1 MAHQMDYIDYLANE
15 IGPRPAGTEEEQQ
28 AALFIAD
35 TFQTETGFPTEIE
48 DVVSSSNAESPKPI
62 CALVTVV
69 VALIAMIFPQF
80 MLPAT
85 IIAIIS
91 AVIYVLESTG
101 RQVLTKALSKGAS
114 QNVVAKYVPSS
125 SDALHKRKIILVAHY
140 DTGKVTPPLVAK
152 FESMGIPW
160 SLVCTAAM
168 VFVPVFLLLRALL
181 FGAAEGAAAIVLNII
196 TLVGIVLAVLP
207 VVRAVMLRVA
217 SLSDGAND
225 NASGVSA
232 LMEVAKN
239 ISKGLMNEDQ
249 IEDGMARARI
259 HGEQAAV
266 DAGLVPDGAEI
277 QYHVPE
283 NEEIADENR
292 SPEERLSAAK
302 AAIAALTGETVS
314 TTTYVKS
321 ASEAAVNA
329 DNGEI
334 RITEIPNADS
344 DSDSVQETF
353 VSVENNVAEM
363 TDAAPQSEGESDF
376 NEQTD
381 ENVPDWFAAAQRKAK
396 RSPQRPK
403 PAQRSRYADALD
415 AALSESAAIFDE
427 ANKLVFDESEDR
439 MRARSADIVE
449 VAPPSPADR
458 GVIATAGGA
467 MSPIT
472 ATISAIPEGAAA
484 EYKPANEPVP
494 QVEESAS
501 VVSAAP
507 VAEPAADEAET
518 VAAEPAADEAETV
531 AAEPIGET
539 SAFAP
544 IVMTPEEL
552 AALGANNEA
561 VSSAQAASAPDAG
574 NHDLNLPNI
583 SGFEVPSIAEPSVPD
598 FLVQGQRAP
607 LAEPAPNASARA
619 LASTIPAV
627 VGPGMAVPEQTS
639 PSKSGAMRALRTK
652 LPSLSGSIERI
663 GDQEIAVSNVS
674 SVGSFVAAGSTGS
687 IEPVGDELLQDLDP
701 EDAYIEDADDFDIED
716 NYTETGAFA
725 GPDYVEMPKSRI
737 RGFFDKFRFGSK
749 KSNREEETPQE
760 WLDVEDDFDP
770 RAVGKERGGWDS
782 FRDENIESR
791 RNRDNAP
798 EFVGE
803 DDYSAEYDDYAEDSY
818 DDYSDPYA
826 DPYGDDGWDDNR
838 KWQGGSMSRVRL
850 GRVDMRSSS
859 EGDSQDA
866 AAALDEDI
874 ETPAEVNAVYQ
885 FRNPNFE
892 TEVWFVALGSEVDR
906 HDGIRAFI
914 DAHHNELHGAV
925 IVDIEAIGA
934 GTLSYAR
941 KEGALAGAETTSRMK
956 RYVQKASR
964 ESGIPCEPVLMPGIE
979 TSASVAAAAGVQSLH
994 ILGIDGGIKALTSQ
1008 GEDVFAHID
1017 PQRLEENTY
1026 FVEELVKSI

>member
-302 AAIAALTGETVS
+302 AAIAALTGEAVS

-484 EYKPANEPVP
+484 EYKSANEPVP

-501 VVSAAP
+501 VASAAP
-507 VAEPAADEAET
+507 VAEPAADK
-518 VAAEPAADEAETV
+518 AETV
-531 AAEPIGET
+531 AAEPIDET

-574 NHDLNLPNI
+574 NHGLNLPDF
-583 SGFEVPSIAEPSVPD
+583 SDFEVPSVAEPSVPD

-607 LAEPAPNASARA
+607 LAEPSSNASARA
-619 LASTIPAV
+619 LARTIPAV

-749 KSNREEETPQE
+749 KSKREEETPQE

-826 DPYGDDGWDDNR
+826 DPYGDDGWDGNR

-994 ILGIDGGIKALTSQ
+994 ILGTDGGIKALTSQ

-1017 PQRLEENTY
+1017 SQRLEENTY

>member
-80 MLPAT
+80 MLPAA

-181 FGAAEGAAAIVLNII
+181 FGAAEGAAAIVLNVI
-196 TLVGIVLAVLP
+196 TLVGVVLAVLP

-249 IEDGMARARI
+249 IEDDMARARI

-266 DAGLVPDGAEI
+266 DAGLVPDGVEI

-302 AAIAALTGETVS
+302 AAIAALTGEAVS
-314 TTTYVKS
+314 TTTYVKP

-353 VSVENNVAEM
+353 VSVENGAAET
-363 TDAAPQSEGESDF
+363 TDAAPQSKGESDF

-458 GVIATAGGA
+458 DAIAAAGGA

-484 EYKPANEPVP
+484 EYKPADEPVP

-501 VVSAAP
+501 VASVASAAP
-507 VAEPAADEAET
+507 VTEAAADKAEI
-518 VAAEPAADEAETV
+518 VAAES
-531 AAEPIGET
+531 IGET

-561 VSSAQAASAPDAG
+561 VSSAQAASEPDAG
-574 NHDLNLPNI
+574 NHGLNLPDF
-583 SGFEVPSIAEPSVPD
+583 SDFEVPSVAEPSVPD

-607 LAEPAPNASARA
+607 LAEPSSNASARA

-701 EDAYIEDADDFDIED
+701 EDAYIEDADDSDIED

-737 RGFFDKFRFGSK
+737 RGFFEKFRFGSK

-791 RNRDNAP
+791 RNRGNAP

-826 DPYGDDGWDDNR
+826 DPYGDDGWDGNR

-914 DAHHNELHGAV
+914 DAHHNDLHGAV

-994 ILGIDGGIKALTSQ
+994 ILGTDGGVKALTSQ

>member
-80 MLPAT
+80 MLPAA

-114 QNVVAKYVPSS
+114 QNVVAKYIPSS

-168 VFVPVFLLLRALL
+168 VFVPVFLLLRTLL
-181 FGAAEGAAAIVLNII
+181 FGAAEGAAAIVLNVI
-196 TLVGIVLAVLP
+196 TLVGVVLAVLP

-232 LMEVAKN
+232 LMEVAKS

-249 IEDGMARARI
+249 IEDDMERARI

-266 DAGLVPDGAEI
+266 DAGLVPEGAEI
-277 QYHVPE
+277 QYHVSE

-302 AAIAALTGETVS
+302 AAIAALTGEAVS
-314 TTTYVKS
+314 TTTYVKP
-321 ASEAAVNA
+321 ASDAAVNA
-329 DNGEI
+329 GSGEI

-353 VSVENNVAEM
+353 VSVENGAAETTDVAQ
-363 TDAAPQSEGESDF
+363 QSEGESDL

-449 VAPPSPADR
+449 VAPLSPADR
-458 GVIATAGGA
+458 DAIATSGGA

-484 EYKPANEPVP
+484 EYKPVNEPVAP
-494 QVEESAS
+494 VEESAS
-501 VVSAAP
+501 VASPAP
-507 VAEPAADEAET
+507 VAGAAADKAEV
-518 VAAEPAADEAETV
+518 VAAEPV
-531 AAEPIGET
+531 GET

-544 IVMTPEEL
+544 IVMKPEEL

-561 VSSAQAASAPDAG
+561 VSSAQAASASDAG
-574 NHDLNLPNI
+574 NHDLNLPDF
-583 SGFEVPSIAEPSVPD
+583 SGLDLPSIAEPSVPD

-607 LAEPAPNASARA
+607 LAESSSNASARA

-749 KSNREEETPQE
+749 KSTREEETPQE

-826 DPYGDDGWDDNR
+826 DPYGDDGWDNNR

-906 HDGIRAFI
+906 HDGIHAFI

-979 TSASVAAAAGVQSLH
+979 TSASVAAVAGVQSLH
-994 ILGIDGGIKALTSQ
+994 ILGTDGGIKALTSQ
-1008 GEDVFAHID
+1008 GEDVFANID

>member
-1 MAHQMDYIDYLANE
+1 MDYIDYLANE

-80 MLPAT
+80 MLPAA

-168 VFVPVFLLLRALL
+168 VFVSVFLLLRALL
-181 FGAAEGAAAIVLNII
+181 FGAAEGAVAIVLNVI
-196 TLVGIVLAVLP
+196 TLVGVVLAVLP

-249 IEDGMARARI
+249 IEDDMARARI

-302 AAIAALTGETVS
+302 AAIAALTGEAVS
-314 TTTYVKS
+314 TTTYVKP

-353 VSVENNVAEM
+353 VSVENGAAET
-363 TDAAPQSEGESDF
+363 TDAAPQSKGESDF

-458 GVIATAGGA
+458 DAIATAGGA

-484 EYKPANEPVP
+484 EYKPADEPVP
-494 QVEESAS
+494 QDEESAS
-501 VVSAAP
+501 VASVASAAP
-507 VAEPAADEAET
+507 VAEAAADKAEI
-518 VAAEPAADEAETV
+518 V

-561 VSSAQAASAPDAG
+561 VSSAQAASASDAG
-574 NHDLNLPNI
+574 HHSLNLPDFSDI
-583 SGFEVPSIAEPSVPD
+583 EVPSVAEPSVPD

-607 LAEPAPNASARA
+607 LAEPSSNASARA

-687 IEPVGDELLQDLDP
+687 IEPVGDELLQDLDL
-701 EDAYIEDADDFDIED
+701 EDAYIEDADDSDIED

-737 RGFFDKFRFGSK
+737 RGFFEKLFRFGSK

-826 DPYGDDGWDDNR
+826 DPYGNDGWDGNR

-914 DAHHNELHGAV
+914 DAHHNDLHGAV

-941 KEGALAGAETTSRMK
+941 KEGALAGAPTTSRMK

-994 ILGIDGGIKALTSQ
+994 ILGTDGGVKALTSQ
-1008 GEDVFAHID
+1008 GEDVFANID

>member
-1 MAHQMDYIDYLANE
+1 MDYIDYLANE

-80 MLPAT
+80 MLPAA

-160 SLVCTAAM
+160 SLVCTAVM
-168 VFVPVFLLLRALL
+168 VFVPVFLLLRGLL
-181 FGAAEGAAAIVLNII
+181 FGAAEGAAAIILNII
-196 TLVGIVLAVLP
+196 TLVGVVLAALP
-207 VVRAVMLRVA
+207 VVRAVMFRVA

-232 LMEVAKN
+232 LVEVAKN

-249 IEDGMARARI
+249 IEDDMERARI
-259 HGEQAAV
+259 HGEQSAV

-277 QYHVPE
+277 QYHASE

-314 TTTYVKS
+314 TTTYVKP

-344 DSDSVQETF
+344 GSGSVQETF
-353 VSVENNVAEM
+353 VSLENSAAET
-363 TDAAPQSEGESDF
+363 TDVVPQSEGESAF

-458 GVIATAGGA
+458 DAIATAGGT

-484 EYKPANEPVP
+484 EYKPANESVP

-749 KSNREEETPQE
+749 KSKREEETPQE

-791 RNRDNAP
+791 RNRGNAP
-798 EFVGE
+798 EFMGE

-826 DPYGDDGWDDNR
+826 DPYGDDGWDGNR

-994 ILGIDGGIKALTSQ
+994 ILGTDGGIKALTSQ

-1017 PQRLEENTY
+1017 SQRLEENTY

>member
-1 MAHQMDYIDYLANE
+1 M
-15 IGPRPAGTEEEQQ
+15 
-28 AALFIAD
+28 
-35 TFQTETGFPTEIE
+35 
-48 DVVSSSNAESPKPI
+48 
-62 CALVTVV
+62 
-69 VALIAMIFPQF
+69 
-80 MLPAT
+80 
-85 IIAIIS
+85 
-91 AVIYVLESTG
+91 
-101 RQVLTKALSKGAS
+101 
-114 QNVVAKYVPSS
+114 
-125 SDALHKRKIILVAHY
+125 
-140 DTGKVTPPLVAK
+140 
-152 FESMGIPW
+152 
-160 SLVCTAAM
+160 
-168 VFVPVFLLLRALL
+168 
-181 FGAAEGAAAIVLNII
+181 
-196 TLVGIVLAVLP
+196 
-207 VVRAVMLRVA
+207 
-217 SLSDGAND
+217 
-225 NASGVSA
+225 
-232 LMEVAKN
+232 
-239 ISKGLMNEDQ
+239 
-249 IEDGMARARI
+249 
-259 HGEQAAV
+259 
-266 DAGLVPDGAEI
+266 
-277 QYHVPE
+277 
-283 NEEIADENR
+283 
-292 SPEERLSAAK
+292 
-302 AAIAALTGETVS
+302 
-314 TTTYVKS
+314 
-321 ASEAAVNA
+321 
-329 DNGEI
+329 
-334 RITEIPNADS
+334 
-344 DSDSVQETF
+344 
-353 VSVENNVAEM
+353 
-363 TDAAPQSEGESDF
+363 
-376 NEQTD
+376 
-381 ENVPDWFAAAQRKAK
+381 
-396 RSPQRPK
+396 
-403 PAQRSRYADALD
+403 
-415 AALSESAAIFDE
+415 
-427 ANKLVFDESEDR
+427 
-439 MRARSADIVE
+439 
-449 VAPPSPADR
+449 
-458 GVIATAGGA
+458 
-467 MSPIT
+467 
-472 ATISAIPEGAAA
+472 
-484 EYKPANEPVP
+484 
-494 QVEESAS
+494 
-501 VVSAAP
+501 
-507 VAEPAADEAET
+507 
-518 VAAEPAADEAETV
+518 
-531 AAEPIGET
+531 
-539 SAFAP
+539 
-544 IVMTPEEL
+544 
-552 AALGANNEA
+552 
-561 VSSAQAASAPDAG
+561 SSAQAASASDAG
-574 NHDLNLPNI
+574 NHDLNLPDF
-583 SGFEVPSIAEPSVPD
+583 SGLDLPSIAEPSVPD

-607 LAEPAPNASARA
+607 LAEPSSNASARA

-687 IEPVGDELLQDLDP
+687 IEPVGDELLRDLDP

-749 KSNREEETPQE
+749 KSTREEETPQE

-826 DPYGDDGWDDNR
+826 DPYGDDGWDNNR

-906 HDGIRAFI
+906 HDGIRTFI

-994 ILGIDGGIKALTSQ
+994 ILGTDGGIKALTSQ
-1008 GEDVFAHID
+1008 GKDVFANID

>member
-302 AAIAALTGETVS
+302 AAIAALTGEAVS

-458 GVIATAGGA
+458 DAIATAGGA

-484 EYKPANEPVP
+484 EYKPANESVP

-507 VAEPAADEAET
+507 V
-518 VAAEPAADEAETV
+518 AEPAADEAETV

-749 KSNREEETPQE
+749 KSKREEETPQE

-791 RNRDNAP
+791 RNRGNAP
-798 EFVGE
+798 EFMGE

-826 DPYGDDGWDDNR
+826 DPYGDDGWDGNR

-994 ILGIDGGIKALTSQ
+994 ILGTDGGIKALTSQ

-1017 PQRLEENTY
+1017 SQRLEENTY

>member
-1 MAHQMDYIDYLANE
+1 MDYIDYLANE

-302 AAIAALTGETVS
+302 AAIAALTGEAVS

-458 GVIATAGGA
+458 DAIATAGGA

-484 EYKPANEPVP
+484 EYKPANESVP

-507 VAEPAADEAET
+507 V
-518 VAAEPAADEAETV
+518 AEPAADEAETV

-749 KSNREEETPQE
+749 KSKREEETPQE

-791 RNRDNAP
+791 RNRGNAP
-798 EFVGE
+798 EFMGE

-826 DPYGDDGWDDNR
+826 DPYGDDGWDGNR

-994 ILGIDGGIKALTSQ
+994 ILGTDGGIKALTSQ

-1017 PQRLEENTY
+1017 SQRLEENTY

>member
-518 VAAEPAADEAETV
+518 VAAEP
-531 AAEPIGET
+531 IGET

>member
-80 MLPAT
+80 MLPAA

-168 VFVPVFLLLRALL
+168 VFVPVFLLLRGLL
-181 FGAAEGAAAIVLNII
+181 FGAAEGAAAIILNII
-196 TLVGIVLAVLP
+196 TLVGVVLAAFP
-207 VVRAVMLRVA
+207 VVRAVMFRVA

-232 LMEVAKN
+232 LVEVAKN

-249 IEDGMARARI
+249 IEDDMERARI
-259 HGEQAAV
+259 HGEQSAV

-277 QYHVPE
+277 QYHASE

-314 TTTYVKS
+314 TTTYVKP

-344 DSDSVQETF
+344 GSGSVQETF
-353 VSVENNVAEM
+353 VSLENSAAET
-363 TDAAPQSEGESDF
+363 TDVVPQSEGESAF

-458 GVIATAGGA
+458 DAIATAGGA

-484 EYKPANEPVP
+484 EYKPANESVP

-507 VAEPAADEAET
+507 V
-518 VAAEPAADEAETV
+518 AEPAADEAETV

-749 KSNREEETPQE
+749 KSKREEETPQE

-791 RNRDNAP
+791 RNRGNAP
-798 EFVGE
+798 EFMGE

-826 DPYGDDGWDDNR
+826 DPYGDDGWDGNR

-914 DAHHNELHGAV
+914 DAHHNDLHGAV

-964 ESGIPCEPVLMPGIE
+964 EFGIPCEPVLMPGIE

-994 ILGIDGGIKALTSQ
+994 ILGTDGGIKALTSQ

-1017 PQRLEENTY
+1017 SQRLEENTY

>member
-1 MAHQMDYIDYLANE
+1 M
-15 IGPRPAGTEEEQQ
+15 
-28 AALFIAD
+28 
-35 TFQTETGFPTEIE
+35 
-48 DVVSSSNAESPKPI
+48 KP
-62 CALVTVV
+62 
-69 VALIAMIFPQF
+69 
-80 MLPAT
+80 
-85 IIAIIS
+85 
-91 AVIYVLESTG
+91 
-101 RQVLTKALSKGAS
+101 
-114 QNVVAKYVPSS
+114 
-125 SDALHKRKIILVAHY
+125 
-140 DTGKVTPPLVAK
+140 
-152 FESMGIPW
+152 
-160 SLVCTAAM
+160 
-168 VFVPVFLLLRALL
+168 
-181 FGAAEGAAAIVLNII
+181 
-196 TLVGIVLAVLP
+196 
-207 VVRAVMLRVA
+207 
-217 SLSDGAND
+217 
-225 NASGVSA
+225 
-232 LMEVAKN
+232 
-239 ISKGLMNEDQ
+239 
-249 IEDGMARARI
+249 
-259 HGEQAAV
+259 
-266 DAGLVPDGAEI
+266 
-277 QYHVPE
+277 
-283 NEEIADENR
+283 
-292 SPEERLSAAK
+292 
-302 AAIAALTGETVS
+302 
-314 TTTYVKS
+314 

-344 DSDSVQETF
+344 GSGSVQETF
-353 VSVENNVAEM
+353 VSVENSAAET
-363 TDAAPQSEGESDF
+363 TDVVPQSEGESAF

-458 GVIATAGGA
+458 DAIATAGGA

-507 VAEPAADEAET
+507 DAEPAADEAET
-518 VAAEPAADEAETV
+518 VAVEPAADKAEIV
-531 AAEPIGET
+531 VAEPIGET

-607 LAEPAPNASARA
+607 LAEPSPNASARA

-791 RNRDNAP
+791 RNRGNAP

-826 DPYGDDGWDDNR
+826 DPYGDDGWDGNR

-994 ILGIDGGIKALTSQ
+994 ILGTDGGIKALTSQ

>member
-15 IGPRPAGTEEEQQ
+15 VGPRPAGTEEEQQ

-80 MLPAT
+80 MLPAA

-114 QNVVAKYVPSS
+114 QNVVAKYIPSS

-181 FGAAEGAAAIVLNII
+181 FGAAEGAAAIVLNVI
-196 TLVGIVLAVLP
+196 TLVGVVLAVLP

-249 IEDGMARARI
+249 IEDGMERARI
-259 HGEQAAV
+259 HGEQAVV
-266 DAGLVPDGAEI
+266 DAGLVPEGAEI
-277 QYHVPE
+277 QYHVSE

-302 AAIAALTGETVS
+302 AAIAALTGEAVS
-314 TTTYVKS
+314 TTTYVKP

-329 DNGEI
+329 GDGEI

-353 VSVENNVAEM
+353 VSVENSAAETTDVAQ
-363 TDAAPQSEGESDF
+363 QSEGESDL

-458 GVIATAGGA
+458 DAIATPGGA

-472 ATISAIPEGAAA
+472 ATISAVPEGAAA
-484 EYKPANEPVP
+484 EYKPANEPVAP
-494 QVEESAS
+494 VEESAS
-501 VVSAAP
+501 VASVASVAGAVADKAEVVAGEP
-507 VAEPAADEAET
+507 V
-518 VAAEPAADEAETV
+518 
-531 AAEPIGET
+531 GGT

-544 IVMTPEEL
+544 IVMKPEEL

-561 VSSAQAASAPDAG
+561 VSSAQAASASDAG
-574 NHDLNLPNI
+574 NHDLNLPDF
-583 SGFEVPSIAEPSVPD
+583 SGFELPSVAEPSVPD

-607 LAEPAPNASARA
+607 LAEPSSNASARA

-749 KSNREEETPQE
+749 KSTREEETPQE

-770 RAVGKERGGWDS
+770 RAVGKERGGWES

-826 DPYGDDGWDDNR
+826 DPYGDDGWDNNR

-934 GTLSYAR
+934 GALSYAR

-994 ILGIDGGIKALTSQ
+994 ILGTDGGIKALTSQ
-1008 GEDVFAHID
+1008 GEDVFANID
-1017 PQRLEENTY
+1017 PQCLEENTY

>member
-15 IGPRPAGTEEEQQ
+15 IGPRSAGTEEEQQ

-80 MLPAT
+80 MLPAA

-181 FGAAEGAAAIVLNII
+181 FGAAEGAAAIVLNVI
-196 TLVGIVLAVLP
+196 TLVGVVLAVLP

-249 IEDGMARARI
+249 IEDDTARARI
-259 HGEQAAV
+259 HGERAAV
-266 DAGLVPDGAEI
+266 DAGLVPDGVEI

-302 AAIAALTGETVS
+302 AAIAALTGEAVS
-314 TTTYVKS
+314 TTTYVKP

-353 VSVENNVAEM
+353 VSVENGAAET
-363 TDAAPQSEGESDF
+363 TDAAPQSKGESDF

-458 GVIATAGGA
+458 DAIAAAGGA

-484 EYKPANEPVP
+484 EYKPADEPVP

-501 VVSAAP
+501 VASVAPAAP
-507 VAEPAADEAET
+507 VTEAAADKAEI
-518 VAAEPAADEAETV
+518 V

-561 VSSAQAASAPDAG
+561 VSSAQAASEPDAG
-574 NHDLNLPNI
+574 NHDLNLPDF
-583 SGFEVPSIAEPSVPD
+583 SDFEVPSVAEPSVPD

-607 LAEPAPNASARA
+607 LAEPSSNASARA

-663 GDQEIAVSNVS
+663 GDQEITVSNVS

-687 IEPVGDELLQDLDP
+687 IEPVGDELLQDLDS
-701 EDAYIEDADDFDIED
+701 EDAYIEDADDSDIED

-749 KSNREEETPQE
+749 KSKREEETPQE

-826 DPYGDDGWDDNR
+826 DPYGDDGWDGNR

-964 ESGIPCEPVLMPGIE
+964 ESGIPCEPVLMLGIE

-994 ILGIDGGIKALTSQ
+994 ILGTDGGVKALTSQ

-1017 PQRLEENTY
+1017 PQCLEENTY